1 MQGLQATAVTIE
13 VNATRG
19 VRFVLVGLPDNAVK
33 ESHERILAAIENS
46 GFTFPTRQIT
56 INLSPADIR
65 PRVVAERQQHRTV
78 LAPQKPLPHK
88 AFHGFRPHG
97 IAPRQPQ
104 QQSGYPCAAHA
115 EQAPEQRPQSPP
127 RCLRRPQRH
136 QQLRDDEKRK
146 QRRYHRCSA
155 KLYAVPNPLC
165 RNGFAAQQQNGQPAG
180 RAAGQPKDPSLQS
193 HHRRY
198 FMHQPP
204 PDMRGD
210 RQLFRLRRIGFF
222 TRGVRPSGS
231 GYRRWSRWQNCQKS
245 CRG

>member
-1 MQGLQATAVTIE
+1 MIGRNRKKNVLHDE
-13 VNATRG
+13 VKKYTDQDGGDG
-19 VRFVLVGLPDNAVK
+19 VDPVQPRP
-33 ESHERILAAIENS
+33 RAAALEHAAA
-46 GFTFPTRQIT
+46 GD
-56 INLSPADIR
+56 AKDKGR
-65 PRVVAERQQHRTV
+65 PRVVAERQQHRSV

-127 RCLRRPQRH
+127 RRLRRPQRH

-198 FMHQPP
+198 FMRQPP